1 MVNNLLVSLV
11 NSVLGSGR
19 NTARGNRA
27 YHCPFC
33 HHHKPKLEIN
43 FTENKKG
50 NNPWHCWVCNKKGKT
65 LISLFK
71 QNSAPHDKIL
81 ELKELVKVAIPSYTC
96 KEFKYAT
103 MLAILIALRTQMSI
117 WLADA
122 NGRVV
127 RAII

>member
-50 NNPWHCWVCNKKGKT
+50 NNPWHCWVCNTKGRYLST
-65 LISLFK
+65 LFK
-71 QNSAPHDKIL
+71 KVDASFEKHQ
-81 ELKELVKVAIPSYTC
+81 ELKSLVKTGYEVEKISIKKSLKLP
-96 KEFKYAT
+96 KEFIS
-103 MLAILIALRTQMSI
+103 ILQSKDIIAKHAL
-117 WLADA
+117 
-122 NGRVV
+122 V
-127 RAII
+127 